1 VLVICWSLGK
11 AYEKTSSPNQAEI
24 SDAEEDFDSTFPYLA
39 LTELDQKSEPEA
51 AVEIKLDDYED
62 EVVLDKAGEYILSGS
77 LDGHIVVDA
86 SEQNIHLF
94 LNNVSITS
102 KQGPAIMVPDG
113 AADKLIITV
122 MEGTDNTVSDN
133 GDFRAYDEYEAA
145 IEASCD
151 ITLNGT
157 GNLSVNGY
165 YKDAIRSHD
174 IIKVLDGAYTI
185 KCKRNGIMGN
195 DGVRVSGGTIA
206 ISSEKNGFKTSKK
219 GEDGRGNIVI
229 SGGELSVIAGRYAF
243 ETTKADIYIYN
254 CTVNNRSIVSTYNCG
269 GVMRIEEG
277 CVR

>member
-1 VLVICWSLGK
+1 LGK

-39 LTELDQKSEPEA
+39 LTELDKKTEPEA
-51 AVEIKLDDYED
+51 AVEIMLDDYED

-77 LDGHIVVDA
+77 LYGHIVVEA
-86 SEQNIHLF
+86 KEQNVHLF
-94 LNNVSITS
+94 LNNVLITS
-102 KQGPAIMVPDG
+102 KGGPAIMVPDG
-113 AADKLIITV
+113 SADKLIITV
-122 MEGTDNTVSDN
+122 MEGTDNAISDN

-157 GNLSVNGY
+157 GSLSVNGY

-174 IIKVLDGAYTI
+174 IIKILDGAYAI

-195 DGVRVSGGTIA
+195 DGVHVNGGTMT
-206 ISSEKNGFKTSKK
+206 ISSEKNGLKTSKK

-229 SGGELSVIAGRYAF
+229 SGGEISIIAGRYAF
-243 ETTKADIYIYN
+243 ATTKADIYIYN
-254 CTVNNRSIVSTYNCG
+254 CMVNNKSIVSTYDCG

-277 CVR
+277 CVQ